1 MSKALIDTSVFNRLA
16 NDLVGIELEDALE
29 AGDVA
34 ICAAVVYEVCF
45 SARDRFHLRQLRD
58 VLDALPQVRTHQA
71 AFDRAIEVQQALANR
86 GQHRAVSLA
95 DLLIAASAEAA
106 GVPVVHYDADFDLI
120 ASVTG
125 QDARWVVPRG
135 LID

>member
-1 MSKALIDTSVFNRLA
+1 VSKVLVDTSVVNRFS
-16 NDLVGIELEDALE
+16 NDLVAIELEDAVE

-34 ICAAVVYEVCF
+34 VCAPVVYEVCF
-45 SARDRFHLRQLRD
+45 SARTREDLDLRRRQLG
-58 VLDALPQVRTHQA
+58 ALPQVRTHQA
-71 AFDRAIEVQQALANR
+71 TFDRALEVQALLCER

-95 DLLIAASAEAA
+95 DLLIAAAAEAA
-106 GVPVVHYDADFDLI
+106 GVPLVHYDADFDLI

-125 QDARWVVPRG
+125 QPTEWVVPRG

>member
-1 MSKALIDTSVFNRLA
+1 VSKVLIDTSAFNRLA
-16 NDLVGIELEDALE
+16 NDLVGIELEDDLE

-34 ICAAVVYEVCF
+34 VCAAVAFEVCF
-45 SARDRFHLRQLRD
+45 SARDRSHLAKLRD
-58 VLDALPQVRTHQA
+58 VLGALPQVRTNQA
-71 AFDRAIEVQQALANR
+71 VFDRALEVQGALVER

-95 DLLIAASAEAA
+95 DLLIAAAAETA
-106 GVPVVHYDADFDLI
+106 GIPVVHYDADFDLI

-125 QDARWVVPRG
+125 QPTRWVVPRG

>member
-1 MSKALIDTSVFNRLA
+1 MSKVLVDTSVVNRFS
-16 NDLVGIELEDALE
+16 NDLVGIELEDAIE

-34 ICAAVVYEVCF
+34 VCAPVIYEVCV
-45 SARDRFHLRQLRD
+45 SARSAEHLAHLRRWFG
-58 VLDALPQVRTHQA
+58 ALPQVRIHQA
-71 AFDRAIEVQQALANR
+71 TFDRALEVQEVLADR

-95 DLLIAASAEAA
+95 DLLIAAAAEAA

-125 QDARWVVPRG
+125 QDTAWVVPRG

>member
-1 MSKALIDTSVFNRLA
+1 MLA
-16 NDLVGIELEDALE
+16 D
-29 AGDVA
+29 
-34 ICAAVVYEVCF
+34 
-45 SARDRFHLRQLRD
+45 
-58 VLDALPQVRTHQA
+58 
-71 AFDRAIEVQQALANR
+71 R

-95 DLLIAASAEAA
+95 DLLIAAAAEAA

-125 QDARWVVPRG
+125 QDTAWVVPRG